1 MFQLRNTPLAN
12 SALNSALVVA
22 AEYPAGWNQS
32 GLRWLQLFAAL
43 LVVWSAAVSLAEPA
57 TVNVN
62 AANASVIA
70 EVLDG
75 VGMSRAEAIVEYRQQ
90 HGAFADAYDLANVK
104 GIGDRTIELNED
116 RIRLQ
121 D

>member
-1 MFQLRNTPLAN
+1 MFMFQLRKTPAATNPLVIGDVPG
-12 SALNSALVVA
+12 ALKRAPL
-22 AEYPAGWNQS
+22 P
-32 GLRWLQLFAAL
+32 WLQLLAAVL
-43 LVVWSAAVSLAEPA
+43 MAWSAGTALGEPA

-62 AANASVIA
+62 AADATVIA

-75 VGMSRAEAIVEYRQQ
+75 VGMSRAQAIVEYRQQ

>member
-1 MFQLRNTPLAN
+1 MVSTIEPYRSTRLLTGIDRTAKKLALSRQLLLRLLAGLVCM
-12 SALNSALVVA
+12 ALYSTA
-22 AEYPAGWNQS
+22 A
-32 GLRWLQLFAAL
+32 
-43 LVVWSAAVSLAEPA
+43 LAEPT

-62 AANASVIA
+62 SADAATIA

-75 VGMSRAEAIVEYRQQ
+75 VGTSRAAAIVEYRQQ

-116 RIRLQ
+116 RIRLK

>member
-1 MFQLRNTPLAN
+1 MKIIRFIDTPAVALASLLSRQLGILLA
-12 SALNSALVVA
+12 
-22 AEYPAGWNQS
+22 AG
-32 GLRWLQLFAAL
+32 LLFAQ
-43 LVVWSAAVSLAEPA
+43 SAFAEPA

-62 AANASVIA
+62 SADASTIA

-75 VGMSRAEAIVEYRQQ
+75 VGASRAEAIVEYRQQ

-116 RIRLQ
+116 RIRLR

>member
-1 MFQLRNTPLAN
+1 MIIRFFDTAAGALAKLLSLQLR
-12 SALNSALVVA
+12 ALVA
-22 AEYPAGWNQS
+22 
-32 GLRWLQLFAAL
+32 AAL
-43 LVVWSAAVSLAEPA
+43 LFANAAFAAPD

-62 AANASVIA
+62 AADASTIA

-75 VGMSRAEAIVEYRQQ
+75 VGMSRAQAIVEYRQQ

-116 RIRLQ
+116 RIRLR

>member
-1 MFQLRNTPLAN
+1 MVSTIEAYKADRASCLPTGVTRTAKILAAPRQLLLRLLAG
-12 SALNSALVVA
+12 LVCVA
-22 AEYPAGWNQS
+22 IYS
-32 GLRWLQLFAAL
+32 TAAF
-43 LVVWSAAVSLAEPA
+43 AEPA

-62 AANASVIA
+62 SADAATIA

-75 VGMSRAEAIVEYRQQ
+75 VGTSRAQAIVEYRQQ

-104 GIGDRTIELNED
+104 GIGDRTIELNEE
-116 RIRLQ
+116 RIRLK